1 MVLILS
7 EEQDETTNDVI
18 DWLWYQQKDVVR
30 INREDNVQIQELD
43 TEKFVIRVGNTLVD
57 SRQIS
62 SFWYRRGP
70 FRSYLNLN
78 GLSHLKIFTEIKAH
92 LAYEM
97 DAAFHQV
104 YRILEK
110 KEHITSFFTKSVN
123 KLDILTSAEQVGLM
137 IPETLVTTKKQRLL
151 DFWQAQKRSLI
162 CKPLDYPL
170 TVEIDGQRHMSY
182 TEDLTFAK
190 IEQLPDMFFPTLFQK
205 KVEKRYEIRTFNVK
219 GKCYSMAIFSQG
231 DEQTAVDFRKY
242 NWSKPNR
249 TVPFRLPIQIEKSF
263 VQLCT
268 LHNLNTGS
276 ADFLVDKK
284 GDFYFL
290 EINPVGQFGMVS
302 FPCNYFL
309 EKTVAE
315 HLP

>member
-18 DWLWYQQKDVVR
+18 DWLWHHGKEVVR
-30 INREDNVQIQELD
+30 INREDDVQIDEID
-43 TEKFVIRVGNTLVD
+43 TEKFIIRVGDIFID

-70 FRSYLNLN
+70 FRTHVNLA
-78 GLSHLKIFTEIKAH
+78 GLSHLEIFTEVKAH
-92 LAYEM
+92 LSYEM
-97 DAAFHQV
+97 DAAFHQI
-104 YRILEK
+104 YRILER

-123 KLDILTSAEQVGLM
+123 KVDILTSAEQVGLN
-137 IPETLVTTKKQRLL
+137 IPATLVTTKKERLL
-151 DFWQAQKRSLI
+151 EFFHTNERVI

-170 TVEIDGQRHMSY
+170 TFEVNGHRHMSY
-182 TEDLTFAK
+182 TEELTSK
-190 IEQLPDMFFPTLFQK
+190 DIEQLPDIFFPTLFQR
-205 KVEKRYEIRTFNVK
+205 KVEKRYEVRTFNVK

-249 TVPFRLPIQIEKSF
+249 TVPFRLPEQIEKSL

-268 LHNLNTGS
+268 LHSLNTGS